1 MKKLMAL
8 IALSTL
14 AACGVDGAPET
25 PAEPGITVGGTVK
38 VGITGGS
45 G

>member
-1 MKKLMAL
+1 MKPLAAFAL
-8 IALSTL
+8 LLTL
-14 AACGVDGAPET
+14 AACGVDGDPEP
-25 PAEPGITVGGTVK
+25 PAEPGISVSGKVK